1 MRDLFRRF
9 GWFAPGGLLV
19 AGLLAVGLQA
29 RARFALPPADEGAL
43 AGGWEQSLV
52 HPALS
57 AAGRPSRK
65 VELLTAE
72 ALAGLSSSAIFLP
85 LRMWLAPYVSRVE
98 GVPAEHVDSL
108 LALALE
114 PPAWNHLRAR
124 CVGEPSLVGALNA
137 LLCED
142 GRAAAV
148 EQAVDAGLAAAL
160 SHSFDVPARFREAEE
175 DLALLAAEVAAG
187 LGSRGAVMARGV
199 LENGAT
205 TGARVLAVYVLART
219 LSPADAAT
227 SLRELAGQPG
237 PLSVAASLE
246 LARLGAADLVPLA
259 SPEGSNAMDLL
270 VRFAASGLERAP

>member
-1 MRDLFRRF
+1 LRDLIRRF
-9 GWFAPGGLLV
+9 GWLAPGGLLV

-29 RARFALPPADEGAL
+29 RARFGLPTVGDGAL
-43 AGGWEQSLV
+43 AEGWEQSLV

-57 AAGRPSRK
+57 AAGRKSR
-65 VELLTAE
+65 TME
-72 ALAGLSSSAIFLP
+72 ALSAQELAGLSSSAIFLP
-85 LRMWLAPYVSRVE
+85 LRMWLAPFVSGVE

-114 PPAWNHLRAR
+114 SPAWNHLRAR
-124 CVGEPSLVGALNA
+124 CAGEQVLVDALNA

-142 GRAAAV
+142 TRAAAV

-160 SHSFDVPARFREAEE
+160 AHSFDVPARFREAEE

-187 LGSRGAVMARGV
+187 LGPRGTQMARGV

-227 SLRELAGQPG
+227 SLQELAGQPG

-246 LARLGAADLVPLA
+246 LARLGAADLVPVA